1 MSGTDGLRP
10 PDSGHRH
17 AADGDRAALYAVE
30 TAFLDHLIRLT
41 TARTERLQQDENA
54 RRAAD
59 AESQIP
65 SLGGEQ
71 LAASYQAA
79 RRVLEAL
86 RDDPRRAEHGLER
99 LLGDSLRE
107 ADRRLTQI
115 GSQGLSG
122 NGYDDVFWEAEQER
136 NIRAGILR
144 HWWHWLRGDPVGL

>member
-1 MSGTDGLRP
+1 MSRVYGFRSSESDHG
-10 PDSGHRH
+10 H
-17 AADGDRAALYAVE
+17 AAPGDRAALYVAE

-41 TARTERLQQDENA
+41 TTRTERLEQDENA
-54 RRAAD
+54 RREAD
-59 AESQIP
+59 TEGQIA
-65 SLGGEQ
+65 SRGGEQ

-86 RDDPRRAEHGLER
+86 RDDPRRVEHGLER

-107 ADRRLTQI
+107 ADRRLIQI
-115 GSQGLSG
+115 GSQGQSE